1 MAANEITQPYPGPGL
16 DTLPKILLHNVKMF
30 PNRDAMREK
39 EFGIW
44 QSWTWTEVADEI
56 ERFALGLQARGL
68 KAGDK
73 VLIIGANRP
82 RMYWTMVAAQ
92 AVGAI
97 PVPTYK
103 DSVAEEMQ
111 YVIEHSEARFVIAE
125 DQEQV
130 DKVLEVKDRCPAV
143 ELIIFDDPRGMKG
156 YDDSVVVDFEVVQK
170 EGEEVRAKQPDLFK
184 QLADKGKGEDISIIL
199 YTSGTTGKPKGVVL
213 TFDNVVI
220 SANQAALQDKLTEKD
235 EILCYLPIAWVGD
248 HIFVAQAF
256 CAGFCINC
264 PESEET
270 VAADMREIGPTY
282 YFAPPRVFEG
292 LLTNVQIRM
301 EDAAPFKRK
310 MYAYFMDVAKKVG
323 IRKLENK
330 SVGFMD
336 SFKYALGDFLVYGPL
351 KDALGLGRINLAYTA
366 GEAIGGEIFDFYRSL
381 GINIK
386 QLYGQTESSVFIT
399 VQPDGEVYPETVGR
413 PSPGV
418 EVKMNDD
425 GEVMYRSYGTFHSYY
440 KNPEATEETKTPEG
454 WVYTGDAGFFTSEGH
469 LRIIDRAKDVG
480 KFNFGKMFAPKH
492 IENKLKFFPHIQ
504 EAVTFGDGRDAC
516 MAFINIDLGAVG
528 NWAERNNVAYASYQE
543 LAAHPEVYKMVKESV
558 EQVNESLLDDE
569 LLSHSQISRFLILHK
584 ELDADDGELTR
595 TKKVRRKI
603 INERYK
609 PLIDALYNGD
619 DQCFI
624 ETEVAFEDGRVA
636 KISGDIKL
644 VDVKTFGPDTNI
656 TAKAS

>member
-82 RMYWTMVAAQ
+82 RMYWTIVAAQ

-143 ELIIFDDPRGMKG
+143 EQIIYDDPRGMKG
-156 YDDSVVVDFEVVQK
+156 YDDSFVVDFEAVQA
-170 EGEEVRAKQPDLFK
+170 EGADVRAKQPDLFK
-184 QLADKGKGEDISIIL
+184 QMTEQSKGDDISIIL

-213 TFDNVVI
+213 TFDNVI
-220 SANQAALQDKLTEKD
+220 ITSNQAALLDKLSEND

-248 HIFVAQAF
+248 HFFVAQAF
-256 CAGFCINC
+256 CAGFCVNC

-310 MYAYFMDVAKKVG
+310 MFAYFMDVAKKVG
-323 IRKLENK
+323 IRKLENQ

-336 SFKYALGDFLVYGPL
+336 NLKYALGDFLVYGPL
-351 KDALGLGRINLAYTA
+351 KDALGLGRIKLAYTA

-399 VQPDGEVYPETVGR
+399 VQPDGEVYPETVGK

-418 EVKMNDD
+418 EVKINDD
-425 GEVMYRSYGTFHSYY
+425 GEVMYRSPGTFHSYY
-440 KNPEATEETKTPEG
+440 KNDEATAETKTPEG
-454 WVYTGDAGFFTSEGH
+454 WVYTGDAGFFMSNGH

-558 EQVNESLLDDE
+558 EQVNESLLGDE

-636 KISGDIKL
+636 KISGDIKI
-644 VDVKTFGPDTNI
+644 VDVKTFGDM
-656 TAKAS
+656 AKAS

>member
-82 RMYWTMVAAQ
+82 RMYWTIVAAQ

-143 ELIIFDDPRGMKG
+143 EMIIFDDPRGMKG
-156 YDDSVVVDFEVVQK
+156 YDDNVVVDFEVVQQ
-170 EGEEVRAKQPDLFK
+170 EGADVRAKQPDLFK
-184 QLADKGKGEDISIIL
+184 QLTEQSKGDDISIIL

-213 TFDNVVI
+213 TFDNVI
-220 SANQAALQDKLTEKD
+220 ITSNQAALLDKLSEND

-248 HIFVAQAF
+248 HFFVAQAF
-256 CAGFCINC
+256 CAGFCVNC

-310 MYAYFMDVAKKVG
+310 MFAYFMDVAKKVG
-323 IRKLENK
+323 IKKLENK
-330 SVGFMD
+330 PVSFMD
-336 SFKYALGDFLVYGPL
+336 NMKYALGDFLVYGPL
-351 KDALGLGRINLAYTA
+351 KDALGLGRIKLAYTA

-399 VQPDGEVYPETVGR
+399 VQPDGEVYPETVGK

-418 EVKMNDD
+418 EVKINDD
-425 GEVMYRSYGTFHSYY
+425 GEVMYRSPGTFHSYY
-440 KNPEATEETKTPEG
+440 KNDEATAETKTPEG
-454 WVYTGDAGFFTSEGH
+454 WVYTGDAGFFMSNGH

-558 EQVNESLLDDE
+558 EQVNESLLGDE

-636 KISGDIKL
+636 KISGDIKII
-644 VDVKTFGPDTNI
+644 DVKTFGDM
-656 TAKAS
+656 AAAS

>member
-130 DKVLEVKDRCPAV
+130 DKVLEVQDRCPAV
-143 ELIIFDDPRGMKG
+143 EMIIYDDPRGMKG
-156 YDDSVVVDFEVVQK
+156 YDDDHVVDFEIVQK
-170 EGEEVRAKQPDLFK
+170 EGAEVRSKQPDLFK
-184 QLADKGKGEDISIIL
+184 QLADQGKGEDISIIL

-220 SANQAALQDKLTEKD
+220 SANQAALQDKLSEKD

-248 HIFVAQAF
+248 HIFIAQAF

-310 MYAYFMDVAKKVG
+310 MFAYFMDVAKKVG
-323 IRKLENK
+323 IDKLENK

-336 SFKYALGDFLVYGPL
+336 NLKYALGDFLVYGPL
-351 KDALGLGRINLAYTA
+351 KDALGLGRIKLAYTA

-425 GEVMYRSYGTFHSYY
+425 GEVMYRSPGTFHSYY
-440 KNPEATEETKTPEG
+440 KNDEATAETKTPDG

-543 LAAHPEVYKMVKESV
+543 LAAHPEVYKMVTESV

-636 KISGDIKL
+636 KISGDIKI
-644 VDVKTFGPDTNI
+644 VDVKTFGDM
-656 TAKAS
+656 AKAS

>member
-82 RMYWTMVAAQ
+82 RMYWTIVAAQ

-130 DKVLEVKDRCPAV
+130 DKVLEVRDRCPAV
-143 ELIIFDDPRGMKG
+143 EMIIFDDPRGMKG
-156 YDDSVVVDFEVVQK
+156 YDDNVVVDFEVVQQ
-170 EGEEVRAKQPDLFK
+170 EGADVRAKQPDLFK
-184 QLADKGKGEDISIIL
+184 QLTEQSKGDDISIIL

-213 TFDNVVI
+213 TFDNVI
-220 SANQAALQDKLTEKD
+220 ITSNQAALLDKLSEND

-248 HIFVAQAF
+248 HFFVAQAF
-256 CAGFCINC
+256 CAGFCVNC

-310 MYAYFMDVAKKVG
+310 MFAYFMDVAKKVG
-323 IRKLENK
+323 IKKLENK
-330 SVGFMD
+330 PVSFMD
-336 SFKYALGDFLVYGPL
+336 NMKYALGDFLVYGPL
-351 KDALGLGRINLAYTA
+351 KDALGLGRIKLAYTA

-399 VQPDGEVYPETVGR
+399 VQPDGEVYPETVGK

-418 EVKMNDD
+418 EVKINDD
-425 GEVMYRSYGTFHSYY
+425 GEVMYRSPGTFHSYF
-440 KNPEATEETKTPEG
+440 KNDEATAETKTPEG
-454 WVYTGDAGFFTSEGH
+454 WVYTGDAGFFMSNGH

-558 EQVNESLLDDE
+558 EQVNESLLGDE
-569 LLSHSQISRFLILHK
+569 LLSHS
-584 ELDADDGELTR
+584 
-595 TKKVRRKI
+595 
-603 INERYK
+603 
-609 PLIDALYNGD
+609 
-619 DQCFI
+619 
-624 ETEVAFEDGRVA
+624 
-636 KISGDIKL
+636 
-644 VDVKTFGPDTNI
+644 
-656 TAKAS
+656 